1 MVVNLNKYIF
11 GFQMLDTK
19 TKNECTVST
28 SISLTCIPFK
38 FFTGK
43 QEIAQKDAFL
53 LYGIDV
59 KLINSRKNRYK
70 RPIC

>member
-1 MVVNLNKYIF
+1 MVVNLIKYIF

-38 FFTGK
+38 FFTG
-43 QEIAQKDAFL
+43 
-53 LYGIDV
+53 
-59 KLINSRKNRYK
+59 INPTGELKSEK
-70 RPIC
+70 